1 MASTLLRSQSGKSA
15 GVGPLPA
22 KSFRSDIQG
31 LRAIAVGTVL
41 LYHAGAPFVPGGFVG
56 VDVFFVISGFLIT
69 GLLIKE
75 IRNTGQISLLGFYA
89 RRAKR
94 ILPAA
99 TIVLLAVAALTVS
112 ILPRGRWDSIGSELL
127 GSAFNIVN
135 WVFADSSTDYLQQDQ
150 AASPV
155 QHFWTLA
162 VEEQFYIVWPL
173 LLVGACLLA
182 RSRKRTGRGSTWHVE
197 RSLAFARAGV
207 FTLTIPSFVFSIYY
221 TELNPGAAYF
231 VTTTR
236 LWELGIGAI
245 VALFATELARIGV
258 RAAKILGW
266 VGLAAITASAIVITG
281 GTAFPGF
288 AALLPTLGA
297 AAIIVAGM
305 NGRSQSGVGALLSLG
320 PFTWIGNISYSL
332 YLWHWPLIVVGT
344 YLLNGL
350 SFTQGLTII
359 AVSFIPAIL
368 SYRYLERP
376 VLRWRYLEHHGTALG
391 LTTIVTCCVAITAS
405 SILLVPKPSNN
416 ADFTPTPLPV
426 SGSEARTAEP
436 IRGAELLAMDPSVG
450 KPQDRP
456 GEFVPLAMY
465 AAEDTPDTVS
475 RGCHQNVNEDQ
486 AEHCVFGDEAAEY
499 RIAIVGDSH
508 AAQWTP
514 ALGRLAQENGWRV
527 DSYTKSSCA
536 FVGTMIMAEGGQK
549 TYDSCLT
556 WHDNVMTALTGPEKP
571 DLVLTSGQA
580 YDTADGRPLADS
592 LAATWAVLR
601 DSGITVA
608 ALGDTPRPGINVP
621 ECAMANEERLTECA
635 VDRVVAMKN
644 GLAAQQTAAEIAGGM
659 EVFDMT
665 DHICPA
671 EQCSVVIGNVF
682 VYRDSN
688 HLTATYV
695 RTMAPSLKSKLAD
708 LGAPE
713 GSQG

>member
-1 MASTLLRSQSGKSA
+1 MAATLLRLNSDKNA
-15 GVGPLPA
+15 GVTSAPA

-31 LRAIAVGTVL
+31 LRAVAVGTVL
-41 LYHAGAPFVPGGFVG
+41 LYHAGASFVPGGFVG

-75 IRNTGQISLLGFYA
+75 IRNTGKISLLGFYA

-99 TIVLLAVAALTVS
+99 TIVLLTVAALTVA
-112 ILPRGRWDSIGSELL
+112 ILPRSRWDSIGSELL

-135 WVFADSSTDYLQQDQ
+135 WVFANTSTDYLQQDQ

-182 RSRKRTGRGSTWHVE
+182 RSRNRGHKGSPWRAE
-197 RSLAFARAGV
+197 RALKFARVGV
-207 FTLTIPSFVFSIYY
+207 FALTIPSFVFSIYY
-221 TELNPGAAYF
+221 TQENSGAAYF

-245 VALFATELARIGV
+245 VALFATELARIGG
-258 RAAKILGW
+258 RTATALGW
-266 VGLAAITASAIVITG
+266 AGLAAIVASVIIITG
-281 GTAFPGF
+281 GTPFPGF
-288 AALLPTLGA
+288 AALLPALGA

-305 NGRSQSGVGALLSLG
+305 KGRSQSGVGALLSVG

-344 YLLNGL
+344 YLLDGL
-350 SFTQGLTII
+350 TLTQGLLIVV
-359 AVSFIPAIL
+359 ASFIPAVL
-368 SYRYLERP
+368 SYQYVERP
-376 VLRWRYLEHHGTALG
+376 VLHWRYLEHHGTALG
-391 LTTIVTCCVAITAS
+391 LTTIVMCCVAITAS
-405 SILLVPKPSNN
+405 SILLIPKPSNT
-416 ADFTPTPLPV
+416 AGFTPTPLIAPGAKVPV
-426 SGSEARTAEP
+426 AEP
-436 IRGAELLAMDPSVG
+436 VRGAELLATDPSTG
-450 KPQDRP
+450 QSQDKP
-456 GEFVPLAMY
+456 GEFVPLAIY
-465 AAEDTPDTVS
+465 AAEDTPDTVA

-486 AEHCVFGDEAAEY
+486 AEFCVFGDEASEY

-514 ALGRLAQENGWRV
+514 ALSRLAQKNGWRV
-527 DSYTKSSCA
+527 DSYSKSSCA
-536 FVGTMIMAEGGQK
+536 FVGTMIMAEGGEN
-549 TYDSCLT
+549 TYDSCLS
-556 WHDNVMTALTGPEKP
+556 WHDNVMEALTGAEKP

-580 YDTADGRPLADS
+580 YETADGQPLAVS
-592 LAATWAVLR
+592 LAATWAALR

-621 ECAMANEERLTECA
+621 ECAIANEDRLTECA
-635 VDRVVAMKN
+635 VDRTIAMKN
-644 GLAAQQTAAEIAGGM
+644 GLATQQIAAQSAGGID
-659 EVFDMT
+659 VLDMT
-665 DHICPA
+665 DQICPA
-671 EQCSVVIGNVF
+671 EKCPVVIGNVF

-695 RTMAPSLKSKLAD
+695 RTIAPSLEPKLIN
-708 LGAPE
+708 LGAP
-713 GSQG
+713 QGAED